1 MTTLILTHE
10 QADFDAVA
18 SLWATH
24 RLHAHATPV
33 LPRRINR
40 NVHAFLTLYGE
51 HFKFTET
58 EDLSRHRVDDVIIVD
73 AQSTSSVKGMNAKTR
88 LTVIDHHPL
97 NGDAATGANT
107 TLLIERMVESLL
119 PISPIE
125 ATLFLIG
132 IYEDTGAL
140 TYLTTTARDARAAAH
155 LIECSA
161 QLDIVREFLNHPLS
175 PAQKK
180 LHDQLL
186 NAAETHFIHGQPVTV
201 CAIDGG
207 DTTEELSTLAHS
219 IRDTLDPSA
228 LFLLVQL
235 SGHESRVQLI
245 ARSTVKNVDVGA
257 AASHFGGGG
266 HGRAAAAIIRN
277 KSLNDV
283 RDELISILPNHIQPV
298 TTVAQIMSSGVQTL
312 TPDVTIR
319 EAATRMQRYGYEGY
333 PVVAENKVVGLL
345 TRRAVDRAMH
355 HNIGAQ
361 PISSIMEMGEVIVS
375 PNDSL
380 DHLQRL
386 MITHGWGQ
394 VPVVENDSIIG
405 VVTRTDLIKRTV
417 TPTRAAKR
425 NLANELSASLPKG
438 RLDLIHLV
446 SNAAAELNDSLFI
459 VGGFVRDLILG
470 TPSTDFD
477 LVVEGEAIKLANKL
491 AAQYGGK
498 VTAHSQFGTAKWKLP
513 STFHL
518 PTLDFVTARSE
529 FYPHPSALP
538 EVERGSIKLDLHRRD
553 FTVNTLALRLD
564 KDAFGDLLDFWGG
577 EKDLRDGLIR
587 VLHSISFVDDPTRIL
602 RAARFEQRFNFKIES
617 RTLEL
622 IAHAL
627 PLLDRVSGDRIRHEL
642 EAMLK
647 EREPEKHLTRLG
659 ELGILKQIHP
669 DLDFNGDVAKRFVA
683 LRNPVGATLA
693 VARHVVAQ
701 YAVAQHG
708 QGQAL
713 PLQIHFALWLSS
725 LPHDS
730 LEEIIARLRFSAKTA
745 DVIRQASEMRLLLP
759 HLMPELKFSE
769 LHTALGEFD
778 RELMPV
784 LLIMCDDDLLR
795 AHLTEYASR
804 ITTVHIATDGDTL
817 KALGLTPSPQFKRI
831 ITRLQDA
838 YLDGEIKNVEEEK
851 TLLER
856 IVLESKTERSSV

>member
-24 RLHAHATPV
+24 RLHTHATPV
-33 LPRRINR
+33 LPRRVNR
-40 NVHAFLTLYGE
+40 NVQAFLTLYGE

-97 NGDAATGANT
+97 NGEAATGANT
-107 TLLIERMVESLL
+107 TLLIERMIESLL

-140 TYLTTTARDARAAAH
+140 TYLTTTARDARATAH

-186 NAAETHFIHGQPVTV
+186 NAAETHLINGQPVTL

-207 DTTEELSTLAHS
+207 DTSEELSTLAHS
-219 IRDTLDPSA
+219 IRDTLDPAA
-228 LFLLVQL
+228 LFLLIQL

-277 KSLNDV
+277 QSLDDV
-283 RDELISILPNHIQPV
+283 KRELLTILPTHIQPV

-312 TPDVTIR
+312 APDVTIR

-333 PVVAENKVVGLL
+333 PVVADNKVVGLL

-361 PISSIMEMGEVIVS
+361 PIRSIMDMGEVIVS

-394 VPVVENDSIIG
+394 VPVVENDAIIG

-425 NLANELSASLPKG
+425 NLANELASSLPKD

-470 TPSTDFD
+470 TPSFDFD

-491 AAQYGGK
+491 AAQHGGK
-498 VTAHSQFGTAKWKLP
+498 ITAHSQFGTAKWKLP
-513 STFHL
+513 STSPL

-564 KDAFGDLLDFWGG
+564 TDTFGDLLDFWGG
-577 EKDLRDGLIR
+577 EKDLSDGLIR

-602 RAARFEQRFNFKIES
+602 RAVRFEQRFNFKIEP

-622 IAHAL
+622 ISHAL

-647 EREPEKHLTRLG
+647 EREPEKHLARLG

-669 DLDFNGDVAKRFVA
+669 ELDVNSEFGIRS
-683 LRNPVGATLA
+683 LRLRATSKTL
-693 VARHVVAQ
+693 HSTL
-701 YAVAQHG
+701 Y
-708 QGQAL
+708 
-713 PLQIHFALWLSS
+713 FALWLSS

-730 LEEIIARLRFSAKTA
+730 VEEVIARLKFSSKVG
-745 DVIRQASEMRLLLP
+745 DVIRQVSEIRLLIP
-759 HLMPELKFSE
+759 HLTPELKFSE
-769 LHTALGEFD
+769 LHQGLGEFD
-778 RELMPV
+778 RDLIPL
-784 LLIMCDDDLLR
+784 LLILCDDDSLR
-795 AHLTEYASR
+795 THLTEYATR
-804 ITTVHIATDGDTL
+804 ITQVHIATDGDTL
-817 KALGLTPSPQFKRI
+817 KALGLTPSPLFKKI

-851 TLLER
+851 KLLER
-856 IVLESKTERSSV
+856 IVLESKIERSSV

>member
-18 SLWATH
+18 SLWAAH
-24 RLHAHATPV
+24 RLHAHTTPV

-40 NVHAFLTLYGE
+40 NVHAFLTLYGD

-58 EDLSRHRVDDVIIVD
+58 EDLTRHRVDEAIIVD

-107 TLLIERMVESLL
+107 TLLIERIIESLL

-155 LIECSA
+155 LIECGA
-161 QLDIVREFLNHPLS
+161 QLDIVRDFLHHPLS

-186 NAAETHFIHGQPVTV
+186 NAAETHIINGQPVTL

-228 LFLLVQL
+228 LFLLIQL

-277 KSLNDV
+277 QSLDDV
-283 RDELISILPNHIQPV
+283 KRQLLTILPAHIQPV

-312 TPDVTIR
+312 SPDVTIR
-319 EAATRMQRYGYEGY
+319 EAAARIQRYGYEGY
-333 PVVAENKVVGLL
+333 PVVADNKVLGLL

-361 PISSIMEMGEVIVS
+361 PIRSIMEMGEVFIS

-380 DHLQRL
+380 DDLQRL
-386 MITHGWGQ
+386 MIAHGWGQ

-417 TPTRAAKR
+417 SPTRAAKR
-425 NLANELSASLPKG
+425 NLANELSASLPTD
-438 RLDLIHLV
+438 RLDLIHLI
-446 SNAAAELNDSLFI
+446 SNAAAELNVSLFI

-470 TPSTDFD
+470 TPSSDFD
-477 LVVEGEAIKLANKL
+477 LVVEGDGIKLAKKL
-491 AAQYGGK
+491 AAQHGGK

-513 STFHL
+513 SSFSI
-518 PTLDFVTARSE
+518 PALDFVTARSE

-553 FTVNTLALRLD
+553 FTINTLALRLD

-577 EKDLRDGLIR
+577 EKDLRGGLIR

-602 RAARFEQRFNFKIES
+602 RAVRFEQRLNFKIES

-622 IAHAL
+622 ISHAL

-669 DLDFNGDVAKRFVA
+669 ELDFDEKVGKQLKSYRFS
-683 LRNPVGATLA
+683 LHQIKDLPIPITSKDWMR
-693 VARHVVAQ
+693 
-701 YAVAQHG
+701 QHTIST
-708 QGQAL
+708 
-713 PLQIHFALWLSS
+713 PLYVQSHFALWLSS
-725 LPHDS
+725 LPQDT
-730 LEEIIARLRFSAKTA
+730 LEEILQRLRFSVKVSDA
-745 DVIRQASEMRLLLP
+745 IRQVYEMRLLLP
-759 HLMPELKFSE
+759 HLGTSLKFSE
-769 LHTALGEFD
+769 IHQGLGEFD
-778 RELMPV
+778 REV
-784 LLIMCDDDLLR
+784 LPLILTLCSDIELLSYLSTYIHR
-795 AHLTEYASR
+795 LSNVHL
-804 ITTVHIATDGDTL
+804 ATDGSTL
-817 KALGLTPSPQFKRI
+817 KSLGLSPSPQFKKI

-838 YLDGEIKNVEEEK
+838 YLDGEITNPEEEK
-851 TLLER
+851 ALLQK
-856 IVLESKTERSSV
+856 ILL

>member
-18 SLWATH
+18 SLWAAH
-24 RLHAHATPV
+24 RLHAHTTPV

-51 HFKFTET
+51 HFKFTES
-58 EDLSRHRVDDVIIVD
+58 EDLTRRRVDEVIIVD

-88 LTVIDHHPL
+88 FTVIDHHPL

-107 TLLIERMVESLL
+107 TLLIERMIESLL
-119 PISPIE
+119 PVSPIE

-155 LIECSA
+155 LIECGA
-161 QLDIVREFLNHPLS
+161 QLDIIRDFLHHPLS

-186 NAAETHFIHGQPVTV
+186 NAAETHLINGQPITV

-207 DTTEELSTLAHS
+207 DTIEELSTLAHS

-228 LFLLVQL
+228 LFLLIQL

-277 KSLNDV
+277 QSLDDV
-283 RDELISILPNHIQPV
+283 KRELLTILPAHVQPV

-312 TPDVTIR
+312 SPDVTIR

-333 PVVAENKVVGLL
+333 PVVAGHKVVGLL

-380 DHLQRL
+380 DDLQRL

-417 TPTRAAKR
+417 SPTRAAQR
-425 NLANELSASLPKG
+425 NLANELAASLPKD
-438 RLDLIHLV
+438 RVDLIHLI
-446 SNAAAELNDSLFI
+446 SNAAAELNVSLFI

-470 TPSTDFD
+470 TPSADFD
-477 LVVEGEAIKLANKL
+477 LVVEGEAIKLAKKL
-491 AAQYGGK
+491 AAQHGGK

-513 STFHL
+513 STFPL
-518 PTLDFVTARSE
+518 PALDFVTARSE

-553 FTVNTLALRLD
+553 FTINTLALRLD

-602 RAARFEQRFNFKIES
+602 RAVRFEQRLNFKIEP

-622 IAHAL
+622 ISHAL

-669 DLDFNGDVAKRFVA
+669 ELDFNGDVAKRFVS
-683 LRNPVGATLA
+683 VGATL
-693 VARHVVAQ
+693 
-701 YAVAQHG
+701 AVAQHG
-708 QGQAL
+708 QGQAAL
-713 PLQIHFALWLSS
+713 PLQIYFALWLSA

-730 LEEIIARLRFSAKTA
+730 LEEVIARLKFSSKVG
-745 DVIRQASEMRLLLP
+745 DVIRQVSEIRLLIP
-759 HLMPELKFSE
+759 HLTPELKFSE

-778 RELMPV
+778 REVLPL
-784 LLIMCDDDLLR
+784 LLILCDDDSRR
-795 AHLTEYASR
+795 AHLTEYVTR
-804 ITTVHIATDGDTL
+804 ITQVHIATDGSTL
-817 KALGLTPSPQFKRI
+817 QAMGLKPSPLFKKI

-838 YLDGEIKNVEEEK
+838 YLDGEIKNEEEEK
-851 TLLER
+851 SLLQK
-856 IVLESKTERSSV
+856 ILS